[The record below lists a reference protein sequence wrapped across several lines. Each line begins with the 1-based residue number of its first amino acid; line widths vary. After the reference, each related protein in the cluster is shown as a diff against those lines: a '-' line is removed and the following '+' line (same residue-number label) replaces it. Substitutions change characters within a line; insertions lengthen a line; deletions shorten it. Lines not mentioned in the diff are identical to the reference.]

1 MNSDQANNGAHG
13 RKLCRICGKDLSQL
27 RRVRDKQGRYRC
39 PTCVDAQAG
48 GTPAGHEPEAQ
59 TAAGSAHGG
68 AALDETGGGTGAIG
82 LEFDPALAETKVDV
96 EAIEAEVV
104 PLAPPAF
111 PERRETP
118 ADRRDDGDLHLVGQ
132 AEASAEYTG
141 ALGPRKR
148 IHWSTAQEDAEEA
161 AAEAAAAPPPAETP
175 GPGLDPSEIPE
186 DRSGLLRGAK
196 ASQLKAAGLATF
208 VGVLAAAGVAFGIS
222 ASPDKTMSAVAA
234 AANSGISA
242 SVQAAGAVGV
252 YALCTAIWIVPRL
265 NWQVASA
272 RLAAF
277 SAIMATV
284 AIGLTQIPTVGLTLM
299 WVVPLIGIVIAL
311 RKLVLTTWQDAV
323 YCGLLIYAM
332 QLGIRMALDADLW
345 AKTPL
350 NTLK

>member
-1 MNSDQANNGAHG
+1 M
-13 RKLCRICGKDLSQL
+13 
-27 RRVRDKQGRYRC
+27 
-39 PTCVDAQAG
+39 
-48 GTPAGHEPEAQ
+48 
-59 TAAGSAHGG
+59 
-68 AALDETGGGTGAIG
+68 
-82 LEFDPALAETKVDV
+82 
-96 EAIEAEVV
+96 

-118 ADRRDDGDLHLVGQ
+118 VERRDEGDLHLVGQ
-132 AEASAEYTG
+132 ADASAEYTG

-161 AAEAAAAPPPAETP
+161 AAEAAAAPPPAEVP
-175 GPGLDPSEIPE
+175 GPALDPNEIPE

-196 ASQLKAAGLATF
+196 PSQLKAAGLATF
-208 VGVLAAAGVAFGIS
+208 VGVLAAAGLAFGIS

-234 AANSGISA
+234 AVNSGISA
-242 SVQAAGAVGV
+242 AVQAAGAVGV

-284 AIGLTQIPTVGLTLM
+284 AIGLTQIPTAGLTLM

-311 RKLVLTTWQDAV
+311 RKLVLTTWLDAV

-345 AKTPL
+345 ARTPL